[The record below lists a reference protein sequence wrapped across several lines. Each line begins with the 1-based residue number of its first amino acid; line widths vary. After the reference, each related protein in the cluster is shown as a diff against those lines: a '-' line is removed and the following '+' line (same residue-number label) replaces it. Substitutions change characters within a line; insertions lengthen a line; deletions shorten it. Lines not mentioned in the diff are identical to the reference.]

1 MFLVGVRL
9 LYEELEVFM
18 KRLTFVFFVL
28 FIILGFTDGVAQALV
43 TLSGK
48 VTSSDGSPVVQATLA
63 VEGTSYGTYSDD
75 NGNYTLSLPEGKYTL
90 VVSFVGFKSQRKDI
104 GLTGK
109 KVVDFVLQE
118 DAVGLKDVEV
128 YAKSKSQKLRESSF
142 AVNALDVKPIVNS
155 LNNLNELVNRASGI
169 KVRQEGGVGSDFDL
183 SINGMSG
190 NSVRYFIDGVP
201 LETKGSEVSLANL
214 PVNIIDH
221 IEMYKG
227 VVPSYLG
234 SDALGGAINI
244 VTKKEKKN
252 YLDVSYGIGSFHTH
266 KADMNAQIVFPK
278 SGIIVRPT
286 VGVNYSKNDY
296 MMKGVEVWDE
306 SVRKYVPS
314 DRKRFH
320 DDYFSLLAQVEVGVT
335 GKSWA
340 DDFFVTA
347 SYSKVNKELQ
357 TGSIQTK
364 VYGMAER
371 KGDAYNVS
379 AQYRKKDFILKG
391 LQMQSV
397 LSHTWDHSLTVD
409 TAYRVYDWNGDYIES
424 SRNEITG
431 RERSLRHYK
440 RPTTMFRSNWDY
452 LINQHHS
459 INFNYLVNRTGND
472 RYDDVDDSFVPSN
485 DIVCKHII
493 GLSYHQQFL
502 QNKIENTF
510 FVKDYVN
517 HLNIR
522 QTDLYWQTGSDK
534 VMGSNTNNYWGYGVG
549 TRIKFIEPV
558 ALKVSF
564 EHSVRLPLARELLG
578 NGSTIYANTAL
589 NPERSDNVNV
599 GAFGTWHPAT
609 GHSLYYEVNGFM
621 RFVDDYIQAVVA
633 EKEGMMQY
641 ENVPAVHIKGV
652 EGEVRYS
659 WKRNLQCMANVS
671 WQDARD
677 QRKYKDDGKL
687 SATYLNRVPNRPWLF
702 GAAEA
707 NYTFYDVLL
716 KNSSLRLG
724 ASYQWVHWY
733 FLTWEAY
740 GAKESKAQIPAQ
752 HVINADMTYSLENG
766 KYNISVSCDNIFD
779 RLVYDHYKL
788 QKPGRSFFLKF
799 RMFLN

>member
-1 MFLVGVRL
+1 
-9 LYEELEVFM
+9 M
-18 KRLTFVFFVL
+18 KHLTFVFFLL
-28 FIILGFTDGVAQALV
+28 FAVLGFSEGLAQQLV

-48 VTSSDGSPVVQATLA
+48 ITSADGLPVAQATLA

-75 NGNYTLSLPEGKYTL
+75 NGNYSLGLPQGTYT
-90 VVSFVGFKSQRKDI
+90 VVASFIGYESQKKSVS
-104 GLTGK
+104 LTGK
-109 KVVDFVLQE
+109 KTVDFVLRE
-118 DAVGLKDVEV
+118 ESVALNDVEV
-128 YAKSKSQKLRESSF
+128 YGKSKSQQLREGTF
-142 AVNALDVKPIVNS
+142 AVSALDVKPVVNS
-155 LNNLNELVNRASGI
+155 LSNLNELVNRASGI
-169 KVRQEGGVGSDFDL
+169 KVRQEGGVGSDYDL

-227 VVPSYLG
+227 VVPAYLG
-234 SDALGGAINI
+234 ADALGGAINI

-252 YLDVSYGIGSFHTH
+252 YLDMSYGIGSFHTH
-266 KADMNAQIVFPK
+266 KADLNAQFVFPK

-306 SVRKYVPS
+306 SLRKYVPS
-314 DRKRFH
+314 NRKRFH

-335 GKSWA
+335 GKPWA

-347 SYSKVNKELQ
+347 SYSKVDKELQ
-357 TGSIQTK
+357 TGSVQTK

-371 KGDAYNVS
+371 NGSAYNVS
-379 AQYRKKDFILKG
+379 ARYRKKDFLLKG
-391 LQMQSV
+391 LQMHSF
-397 LSHTWDHSLTVD
+397 LSHTWDYSLTVD

-452 LINQHHS
+452 RIGPQHAL
-459 INFNYLVNRTGND
+459 NVNYLLNRTGND
-472 RYDDVDDSFVPSN
+472 RYDEVDSSFEPSN
-485 DIVCKHII
+485 DVVCKHII
-493 GLSYHQQFL
+493 GLSYQQQLL
-502 QNKIENTF
+502 QDRMENTF
-510 FVKDYVN
+510 FVKDYIN

-534 VMGSNTNNYWGYGVG
+534 MKGESTGNYWGYGVG
-549 TRIKFIEPV
+549 SRMKFVEPL
-558 ALKVSF
+558 ALKASY

-589 NPERSDNVNV
+589 NPEKSDNVNLGV
-599 GAFGTWHPAT
+599 FGTWHPGR
-609 GHSLYYEVNGFM
+609 GHTVYYEVNGFM

-641 ENVPAVHIKGV
+641 QNVPAVHIKGL

-659 WKRNLQCMANVS
+659 WKRNLQCMANIS

-677 QRKYKDDGKL
+677 QRQYKEDGKL

-702 GAAEA
+702 GTAEV
-707 NYTFYDVLL
+707 NYTFHDVCR
-716 KNSSLRLG
+716 KNSSLRLE

-733 FLTWEAY
+733 YLTWEAY
-740 GAKESKAQIPAQ
+740 GSKESKAQIPAQ
-752 HVINADMTYSLENG
+752 HVVNAGVTYSLENG
-766 KYNISVSCDNIFD
+766 KYNVSVNCDNLFD

-799 RMFLN
+799 RVFLN

>member
-1 MFLVGVRL
+1 
-9 LYEELEVFM
+9 M
-18 KRLTFVFFVL
+18 KRLTFVFLVL
-28 FIILGFTDGVAQALV
+28 FIISGITDGVAQVFV

-48 VTSSDGSPVVQATLA
+48 VTSSDGTPVVQATLA

-75 NGNYTLSLPEGKYTL
+75 NGNYSLSLPEGKYTL
-90 VVSFVGFKSQRKDI
+90 VVSFVGFKSQRKNI
-104 GLTGK
+104 ELRGK
-109 KVVDFVLQE
+109 KSVDFILQE

-252 YLDVSYGIGSFHTH
+252 YLDVSYGVGSFHTH

-278 SGIIVRPT
+278 SGLIVRPT

-371 KGDAYNVS
+371 NGDAYNVS

-391 LQMQSV
+391 LQMQSI

-431 RERSLRHYK
+431 REKSLRHYK

-452 LINQHHS
+452 RINQHHS
-459 INFNYLVNRTGND
+459 INLNYLVNRTGND

-522 QTDLYWQTGSDK
+522 QTDLYWQTGSDE

-549 TRIKFIEPV
+549 TRVKFIEPV
-558 ALKVSF
+558 ALKASF

-589 NPERSDNVNV
+589 NPERSDNVNF
-599 GAFGTWHPAT
+599 GAFGTWHSAT

-659 WKRNLQCMANVS
+659 WKRNLQCMANIS

-724 ASYQWVHWY
+724 TSYQWVHWY

-740 GAKESKAQIPAQ
+740 GSKESKAQIPAQ
-752 HVINADMTYSLENG
+752 HIFNADMTYSLENG

>member
-1 MFLVGVRL
+1 
-9 LYEELEVFM
+9 M
-18 KRLTFVFFVL
+18 KRLTFIFFVL
-28 FIILGFTDGVAQALV
+28 FIIVSLTEGVAQVLV
-43 TLSGK
+43 SLSGK
-48 VTSSDGSPVVQATLA
+48 VTSSDGNPVPQATLA
-63 VEGTSYGTYSDD
+63 VEGTSYGTYSDN
-75 NGNYTLSLPEGKYTL
+75 NGNYTIYLPEGKYT
-90 VVSFVGFKSQRKDI
+90 VVASFI
-104 GLTGK
+104 GLKNQNKNIELKGK
-109 KVVDFVLQE
+109 MIVDFVLE
-118 DAVGLKDVEV
+118 EETVGLKDVEV

-227 VVPSYLG
+227 VVPPYLG
-234 SDALGGAINI
+234 ADALGGAINI

-266 KADMNAQIVFPK
+266 KVDMNAQIVFPK
-278 SGIIVRPT
+278 SGLIVRPT

-320 DDYFSLLAQVEVGVT
+320 DDYFSLLTQVEVGVT
-335 GKSWA
+335 GKTWA

-357 TGSIQTK
+357 TGSVQTK

-371 KGDAYNVS
+371 QGDAYNIS
-379 AQYRKKDFILKG
+379 AQYRKKNFILKG
-391 LQMQSV
+391 LQMHSI

-431 RERSLRHYK
+431 REKSLRHYK

-452 LINQHHS
+452 RINQHHS
-459 INFNYLVNRTGND
+459 INLNYLVNRTGND

-493 GLSYHQQFL
+493 GISYHQQFL
-502 QNKIENTF
+502 QNRIENTF
-510 FVKDYVN
+510 FVKDYIN
-517 HLNIR
+517 HLNSR
-522 QTDLYWQTGSDK
+522 QTDLYWQTGSDE

-549 TRIKFIEPV
+549 TRMKFFEPV
-558 ALKVSF
+558 VLKASF

-589 NPERSDNVNV
+589 NPEKSDNVNL
-599 GAFGTWHPAT
+599 GAFGTWHPAA
-609 GHSLYYEVNGFM
+609 GHSLYYEVNGFI
-621 RFVDDYIQAVVA
+621 RFVDDYIQAGVA
-633 EKEGMMQY
+633 EKEGLMQY
-641 ENVPAVHIKGV
+641 ENVSAVHIKGV

-716 KNSSLRLG
+716 KNSTLRLG
-724 ASYQWVHWY
+724 TSYQWVHWY

-740 GAKESKAQIPAQ
+740 GAIESKARIPAQ
-752 HVINADMTYSLENG
+752 HVINADITYSLENG

-779 RLVYDHYKL
+779 KLVYDHYKL